1 MDKYGISST
10 HDALK
15 TKLLDY
21 INTVYLG
28 KNDALRN
35 ACEEPLNA
43 TGILYQEPYI
53 EANNAYLTIPNGLA
67 TADLPDQTQRNFS
80 CLRNERI

>member
-35 ACEEPLNA
+35 ACEASLSS

-53 EANNAYLTIPNGLA
+53 EANNAYLTVTNLTLILQ
-67 TADLPDQTQRNFS
+67 L
-80 CLRNERI
+80 

>member
-1 MDKYGISST
+1 MDKYGVSST

-15 TKLLDY
+15 TKLLNY

-35 ACEEPLNA
+35 ACEVALNA
-43 TGILYQEPYI
+43 IGTLYQEPYI
-53 EANNAYLTIPNGLA
+53 EANNAYHTIPNGLA
-67 TADLPDQTQRNFS
+67 TADLPDQIKKI
-80 CLRNERI
+80 LL